1 MKDYEDWLFDVAQH
15 VVNSSGGLTSAS
27 TAIDDSALSSMRD
40 TVEAMDMAAIFGLF
54 FQVLLKNKNEI
65 LMGHSTDVQSSNV
78 IAPYV

>member
-1 MKDYEDWLFDVAQH
+1 M
-15 VVNSSGGLTSAS
+15 NNSGGLISVS
-27 TAIDDSALSSMRD
+27 TAIDDSALSSMRA

-54 FQVLLKNKNEI
+54 FQVLLRNKNEI